1 MEPKFKGKQPKKG
14 SACARTR
21 METLNN
27 WQSSA
32 QLHLKNFENELMEK
46 EQPFPNK
53 DEVES
58 FIRSKIV
65 NWTQNVA
72 VKRKN

>member
-1 MEPKFKGKQPKKG
+1 MKIWTSQFRMK
-14 SACARTR
+14 CRFRT
-21 METLNN
+21 
-27 WQSSA
+27 
-32 QLHLKNFENELMEK
+32 KNFENELMEK

-72 VKRKN
+72 VKRKK